1 MFTGTYLGNCKV
13 KFNDLEF
20 KVADQAVRK
29 FNPNIQVKF
38 MIRPEDIQ
46 IVKPGRGFINVR
58 VTEVIYKGLMYN
70 VRAK

>member
-1 MFTGTYLGNCKV
+1 MV

-20 KVADQAVRK
+20 KVVDQAVRK
-29 FNPNIQVKF
+29 FNAKVQVKF

-46 IVKPGRGFINVR
+46 IVKPGRGFINAR
-58 VTEVIYKGLMYN
+58 VIEVIYKGLMYS